1 VRTLSDRDKLNFMA
15 KNVTRLFNQFQPET
29 YSLSL
34 DLDKEALT
42 FKGNVKIK
50 GKKTGRPSLRLTF
63 HQKDLAIKN
72 ASIVKLGK
80 KTSEIEVTRIN
91 KQASYDEVRLHAKE
105 MIYPGEYEVS
115 LDFSGKITPAMHGIY
130 PCFFKDKGIEKR
142 LIATQ
147 FESHHAREA
156 FPCIDEPEAKATF
169 DLTLITELGVK
180 VIANTPLKNES
191 EEDKR
196 LHSTFKTS
204 PRMSTYLLAFAY
216 GEIQGVSAKTKSGV
230 QVTSYATVAQP
241 LEYLNYANAEAV
253 KILEFFEDYFKTPFP
268 LKKLD
273 QIALPDFD
281 SLAMENWG
289 LITYR
294 EVGLLS
300 DPKNRSLSG
309 EQLITLVVAHEIS
322 HQWFGNLVTMK
333 WWDDLWL
340 NESFAS
346 IMENIAPD
354 RLHPDW
360 QQWEDFVTSRVLG
373 SSHRDIYKDVQPV
386 AVKVSQP
393 DEIMT
398 LFDPAI
404 VYAKGARLLSMLFEY
419 IGEEDFRKGLTKY
432 FKDNAYSNT
441 TRKDLWGA
449 LGEASNQDVDKL
461 MTPWLEQSGQPLL
474 RVSKDGDKLNLSQRR
489 FLMDGED
496 DKSLWPIPLLADTE
510 LSIDVLKKR
519 SQTLIHKG
527 AVPLFNVNGNGHYI
541 VGYEDDDAKQ
551 KLRSM
556 IIERQVS
563 SISRINILNDMFLL
577 ARSGEYKLSDML
589 GIVASC
595 TEEPREAVWSMF
607 SRIIGQGLVLT
618 DADLETEKHSR
629 AYRAAISRYWYEK
642 LGWQDKKDDD
652 PNTKHLRTTAL
663 ALSISGENKQAID
676 TALKM
681 YEKAKNVE
689 GLPAEQRGMVA
700 GVAVRFGK
708 PEYIDQL
715 MNEYENSN
723 NPDVLQ
729 SITAA
734 LCSSRDSKVAKKVI
748 KWGLEDGGVV
758 RQQDIDHWFAYLM
771 RNHYSR
777 DLAWDW
783 FVSSWKRLS
792 KLFSGGKHMEYF
804 VWYSAGA
811 LSTRDWQKKFTVF
824 FKPMLNQAGLKRNIN
839 IAFSEI
845 EARVQWREREEKSL
859 QDFFEDY

>member
-1 VRTLSDRDKLNFMA
+1 MA
-15 KNVTRLFNQFQPET
+15 KNVTRLFTQFQPENYILT
-29 YSLSL
+29 L
-34 DLDKEALT
+34 DIDRDALT
-42 FKGNVKIK
+42 FTGHVVIK
-50 GKKTGRPSLRLTF
+50 GKKTGRPSKRLTL
-63 HQKDLAIKN
+63 HQKELKFN
-72 ASIVKLGK
+72 EASIKKLGK
-80 KTSEIEVTRIN
+80 QTTQIEVARIN
-91 KQASYDEVRLHAKE
+91 KQSTYDEIRLHAKE

-115 LDFSGKITPAMHGIY
+115 LDFSGKITAAMHGIY
-130 PCFFKDKGIEKR
+130 PCFFKDKSEDKR

-169 DLTLITELGVK
+169 DLTLITESGVTA
-180 VIANTPLKNES
+180 IANTPLKQEANK
-191 EEDKR
+191 DNR
-196 LHSTFKTS
+196 LTSTFETS

-216 GEIQGVSAKTKSGV
+216 GEIHGVSAKTKSGV
-230 QVTSYATVAQP
+230 KVTSYATVAQP
-241 LEYLNYANAEAV
+241 LEYLKYANSEAV

-309 EQLITLVVAHEIS
+309 EQLITLVIAHEIS

-360 QQWEDFVTSRVLG
+360 QQWEDFVTTRVLG
-373 SSHRDIYKDVQPV
+373 SSHRDIYKDVQAV
-386 AVKVSQP
+386 AVKVNQP

-419 IGEEDFRKGLTKY
+419 IGEDDFRKGLTQY

-441 TRKDLWGA
+441 TRRDLWGA
-449 LGEASNQDVDKL
+449 LGKASNQDIDKL
-461 MTPWLEQSGQPLL
+461 MTPWLEQSGQPLV
-474 RVSKDGDKLNLSQRR
+474 RVTKNSDSISLTQRR

-496 DKSLWPIPLLADTE
+496 DKSLWPIPLLSDTK
-510 LSIDVLKKR
+510 LSVDVLNKR
-519 SQTLIHKG
+519 SLTIKHKG
-527 AVPLFNVNGNGHYI
+527 EVPLFNLNGNGHYI
-541 VGYEDDDAKQ
+541 VSYEDEDAK
-551 KLRSM
+551 KRIRSM
-556 IIERQVS
+556 ITERSVS
-563 SISRINILNDMFLL
+563 SISRINLLNDMFLL
-577 ARSGEYKLSDML
+577 ARSGEYLLSDML
-589 GIVASC
+589 SIVASC
-595 TEEPREAVWSMF
+595 NEEPREAVWSMF
-607 SRIIGQGLVLT
+607 SRIVGQALVLT
-618 DADLETEKHSR
+618 DGDTEAEKHSR
-629 AYRAAISRYWYEK
+629 GYRAQIANYWYKK
-642 LGWQDKKDDD
+642 LGWKDKEDDD

-663 ALSISGENKQAID
+663 ALSLSGENKDAID
-676 TALKM
+676 KALMM

-689 GLPAEQRGMVA
+689 GLPAEQRGMIA
-700 GVAVRFGK
+700 GVAVKFGK
-708 PEYIDQL
+708 PEHIDQL
-715 MNEYENSN
+715 MSEYQSSN

-734 LCSSRDSKVAKKVI
+734 LCSSRDPKVAKKII
-748 KWGLEDGGVV
+748 KWGLNDGEVV

-777 DLAWDW
+777 DLAWEW
-783 FVSSWKRLS
+783 FVGSWDRLA

-804 VWYSAGA
+804 IWYSAGA
-811 LSTRDWQKKFTVF
+811 LSTRDWQKKFSDF
-824 FKPMLNQAGLKRNIN
+824 FKPKATQPALKRNIN
-839 IAFSEI
+839 IALSEI
-845 EARVQWREREEKSL
+845 EARVQWREREEKAL
-859 QDFFEDY
+859 QEFFRNY